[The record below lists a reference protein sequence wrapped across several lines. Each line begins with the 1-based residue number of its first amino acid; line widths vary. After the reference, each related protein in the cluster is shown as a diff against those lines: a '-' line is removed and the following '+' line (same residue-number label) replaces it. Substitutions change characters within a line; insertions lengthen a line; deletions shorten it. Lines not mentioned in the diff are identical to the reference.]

1 MNGVVGLK
9 PHVGSISRRGL
20 IPISHTQ
27 DTPGPLTRNVA
38 DAALLL
44 EVLRGEDAEDPATS
58 QAPKKNPLDNAP
70 QPPGHLKDLT
80 IGVARNL
87 YSGDSRVERLLE
99 EGIQI
104 LQDLGAEVKDPLYLE
119 NTMILK
125 MPELEVLLHEFKH
138 GLNRYLSEL
147 DGGLEDQPPESLE
160 ELIVFNEAH
169 HEQMMPYFGQEL
181 FEKAQKRGSLQSEVY
196 QDSLKECRRL
206 SRQQGINALMQQHGL
221 DAFIAPTSG
230 PAWLTDSIHGDPISI
245 ETSFT
250 PSAVA
255 GYPGISV
262 PAGFVSGL
270 PVGISFYGSAWSE
283 TILLRCAHAFENAS
297 KASKPP
303 VLA

>member
-1 MNGVVGLK
+1 MWK
-9 PHVGSISRRGL
+9 
-20 IPISHTQ
+20 
-27 DTPGPLTRNVA
+27 
-38 DAALLL
+38 
-44 EVLRGEDAEDPATS
+44 VLRGEDAEDPATS
-58 QAPKKNPLDNAP
+58 QAPKKNPLGNAP